1 MEVFDRC
8 IDAFDLE
15 RLRRVVDILTHRLVL
30 TDIQLGNRCIDLQA
44 MADLPLHTGTV
55 DAEIVALI
63 GRRQIERIGREL
75 RLWDS
80 RADDDTVGLIA
91 EQDILEA
98 EAAPSAA
105 DIVVD
110 HAGLALC
117 PDALDRAIFIVV
129 ATVRFEG
136 TSAMT

>member
-15 RLRRVVDILTHRLVL
+15 RLRRVVDILAHRLVL
-30 TDIQLGNRCIDLQA
+30 ADIQLGNRCIDLQA

-75 RLWDS
+75 RLRDS
-80 RADDDTVGLIA
+80 RTDDDTVGLIA
-91 EQDILEA
+91 EQNILEA

-110 HAGLALC
+110 LARLAFG
-117 PDALDRAIFIVV
+117 PDALDG
-129 ATVRFEG
+129 TVFSSWPLWDLSVP
-136 TSAMT
+136 SAMT